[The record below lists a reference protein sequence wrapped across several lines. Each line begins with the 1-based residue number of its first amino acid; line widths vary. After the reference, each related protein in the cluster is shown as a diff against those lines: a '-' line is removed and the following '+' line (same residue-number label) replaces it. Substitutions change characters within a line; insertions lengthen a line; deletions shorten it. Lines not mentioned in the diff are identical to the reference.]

1 MKFSIWPDNDRAPAD
16 LLAEARA
23 AEDAGWHGV
32 WLADHYMPDTGD
44 TTPARGDT
52 YECWALLPAL
62 AAVTERIRIGT
73 LVSPTSVHHPALL
86 AKRAASIDRLCGGRM
101 VLGLGAG
108 WQINEHHAYG
118 IELEPPGQRVS
129 RFDEAIQIVR
139 ALLSQDSTTFHGA
152 CYDITDAPCDPKPVQ
167 APLPLLVGTRSP
179 RMLRIAAR
187 HADEWNAWGTPE
199 QAAESR
205 AALIEACDA
214 VGRDPAAMWTSVN
227 ALVDLDGS
235 APPPGR
241 AALFGSAE
249 QLLDQFG
256 RYAALGFDEFILP
269 DWNLGPDKSKR
280 ADSLARIK
288 TDVFDRLPA
297 GPQSGT
303 PNDLGNTS

>member
-1 MKFSIWPDNDRAPAD
+1 MKFSIWPDNDRPPAD
-16 LLAEARA
+16 LLAQARA
-23 AEDAGWHGV
+23 AQDAGWYGV

-44 TTPARGDT
+44 TAPARGDT

-86 AKRAASIDRLCGGRM
+86 AKRAASIDRLSGGRM

-118 IELEPPGQRVS
+118 IELEPPGRRVS

-139 ALLSQDSTTFHGA
+139 SLLSQESTTFHGA
-152 CYDITDAPCDPKPVQ
+152 CYDVTDAPCDPKPVQ

-205 AALIEACDA
+205 AALIAACDV
-214 VGRDPAAMWTSVN
+214 VGRDPATMWTSVN

-241 AALFGSAE
+241 AGLFGSAE
-249 QLLDQFG
+249 QLLDRLGQ
-256 RYAALGFDEFILP
+256 YAGLGFDEFILP
-269 DWNLGPDKSKR
+269 DWNLGPDKSER
-280 ADSLARIK
+280 ADTLARIK

-297 GPQSGT
+297 
-303 PNDLGNTS
+303 